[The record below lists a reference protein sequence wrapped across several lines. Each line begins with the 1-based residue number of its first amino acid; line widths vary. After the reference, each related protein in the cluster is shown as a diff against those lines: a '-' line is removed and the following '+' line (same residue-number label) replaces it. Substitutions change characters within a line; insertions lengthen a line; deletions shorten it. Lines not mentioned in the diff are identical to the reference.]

1 MTDEKNIEILQGDS
15 GGPLTYKSG
24 HQHVLIGES
33 SFGKD
38 CALADHYGVYGR
50 ISYFRK
56 WIEGKMRSPKFCK
69 NGPDADV

>member
-24 HQHVLIGES
+24 NQHVLIGDNS
-33 SFGKD
+33 YGKE

-50 ISYFRK
+50 ISYFR
-56 WIEGKMRSPKFCK
+56 IL
-69 NGPDADV
+69 